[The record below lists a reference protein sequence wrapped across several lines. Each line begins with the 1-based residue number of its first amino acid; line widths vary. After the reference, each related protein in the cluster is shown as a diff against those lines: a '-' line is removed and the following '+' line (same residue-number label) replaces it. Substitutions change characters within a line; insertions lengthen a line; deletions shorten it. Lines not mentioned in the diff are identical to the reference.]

1 MFASIVLTIGAAFFI
16 FTSVYA
22 LAKPVQFALPL
33 GLALP
38 GADGLNEVRAQY
50 GGFFLI
56 SGLAVAA
63 ALAGQIPRDWG
74 LVVLSVTF
82 GGLICGRVLALI
94 AEKSF
99 ARYGATIR
107 ALFLIDSCGFL
118 LSIFALIRGA

>member
-1 MFASIVLTIGAAFFI
+1 MLTTIVLAIGAAFFL

-22 LAKPVQFALPL
+22 LAKPAQFAKPL

-63 ALAGQIPRDWG
+63 SLVGRIPREWG
-74 LVVLSVTF
+74 LVVLVVTF
-82 GGLICGRVLALI
+82 GGLICGRLLALI
-94 AEKSF
+94 AERSF

-118 LSIFALIRGA
+118 LSIFALTHGA